1 MLKSKIEKAINKQIN
16 AEMWS
21 GYLYLS
27 MSSYFESI
35 GLSGFAHWMWIQARE
50 EMTHAMRLYHHVIE
64 RGGRVLLEP
73 IDKVQTDWKSPLHVF
88 EQTYKHEQKVTA
100 LINDLLDL
108 SIQEKD
114 HATSNMLQWFVDEQ
128 VEEEASADEI
138 LQKLRLIGKNGNGI
152 FMLDNELRQRMFT
165 PPADLSYYAQQGA

>member
-1 MLKSKIEKAINKQIN
+1 MLKPKIEKAINKQIN

-35 GLSGFAHWMWIQARE
+35 GLSGFANWMWIQARE
-50 EMTHAMRLYHHVIE
+50 EMSHAMRLFHHVVE

-73 IDKVQTDWKSPLHVF
+73 IDKVQTEWKSPLHVF
-88 EQTYKHEQKVTA
+88 EQTYKHEQKVTS

-138 LQKLRLIGKNGNGI
+138 VQKLRLIGKNGNGI
-152 FMLDNELRQRMFT
+152 FMLDNELGQRMFT

>member
-1 MLKSKIEKAINKQIN
+1 MLKQKIEKAINKQIN

-35 GLSGFAHWMWIQARE
+35 GLSGFANWMWIQARE
-50 EMTHAMRLYHHVIE
+50 EMSHAMRLFHHVVE

-73 IDKVQTDWKSPLHVF
+73 IDKVQTEWKSPLHVF
-88 EQTYKHEQKVTA
+88 EQTYKHEQKVTS

-138 LQKLRLIGKNGNGI
+138 VQKLRLIGKNGNGI
-152 FMLDNELRQRMFT
+152 FMLDNELGQRMFT

>member
-138 LQKLRLIGKNGNGI
+138 VQKLRLIGKNGNGI
-152 FMLDNELRQRMFT
+152 FMLDNELGQRMFT